1 MTENDIV
8 TILLRERM
16 RLSAYAWSI
25 VRDTH
30 VVEDL
35 IQEVIVKALANR
47 NKIKDEGHLRAWART
62 TTRNQAIDFL
72 RKHRGRVVTLED
84 ETLEMLHENM
94 RSRESAGTSARKD
107 ALHMCISKL
116 PEKSRNVLNLRY
128 QEGLRGVAVADRLNR
143 TVDAI
148 YQTLSRLHKQLRK
161 CIESRLAVEAAQR

>member
-8 TILLRERM
+8 TILLRERV

-47 NKIKDEGHLRAWART
+47 AKIKNEGHLLAWSRT
-62 TTRNQAIDFL
+62 TLRNQAIDYL

-84 ETLEMLHENM
+84 DTLELLHENM

-107 ALHMCISKL
+107 ALHQCVSKL
-116 PEKSRNVLNLRY
+116 PEKSRKVLNLRY
-128 QEGLRGVAVADRLNR
+128 QEGMKGAVVAERLNR
-143 TVDAI
+143 TVDAV
-148 YQTLSRLHKQLRK
+148 YQTLSRLHRQLRK